1 MVLLYDIIQIF
12 HLTFG
17 QLELKAL
24 LLLRCL
30 IPSLFKYQLIQHLIL
45 VPTVSVHLHKL
56 ALHFNEN
63 LKTQSAAI
71 NVE

>member
-17 QLELKAL
+17 QLGLKAL

-30 IPSLFKYQLIQHLIL
+30 RPQLFKYQLIQHLIL
-45 VPTVSVHLHKL
+45 VCTVSIHLHTL